1 MKIYQSY
8 HGAAQQRRLSST
20 AIPFQILQKSP
31 PDSREYE
38 LIKTI
43 HRNRQDDLEEW
54 GLVSWKFE
62 HKTHIKL
69 EDFYDFAKTM
79 FTSGADC
86 VFINPMIGNEALF
99 LSTWEQ
105 WVWAHDYDRSMVVFE
120 FINKLNIGD
129 LEEPAGSK
137 HFAFCNYF
145 IANKRFYDQY
155 FKYIDFIL
163 AALEREAD
171 HATSVGLIYKES
183 AKYKKD
189 ESLTMRPFIVERLFS
204 SFILNNKNLNCVP
217 YYFSIELFRSKF
229 GINIGNSLF
238 TLSQLKNNALHS
250 GSRKLLIE
258 WDLKRK
264 LILKDWGLMHTI
276 AHLDDPFELPLM
288 I

>member
-1 MKIYQSY
+1 MKIDQSY
-8 HGAAQQRRLSST
+8 HGVAQQRYLSST
-20 AIPFQILQKSP
+20 AIPFQILEKSP

-38 LIKTI
+38 LLKTI
-43 HRNRQDDLEEW
+43 YGDKQDDLEEW

-69 EDFYDFAKTM
+69 EHFYGYAKTM
-79 FTSGADC
+79 FASGADC

-105 WVWAHDYDRSMVVFE
+105 WVWAHDFNRVMVIFD
-120 FINKLNIGD
+120 FLNKLNIGD
-129 LEEPAGSK
+129 LEEPASSR

-145 IANKRFYDQY
+145 IANRRFYDQY
-155 FKYIDFIL
+155 FKYIDPII

-171 HATSVGLIYKES
+171 HGSTVGFIYKES
-183 AKYKKD
+183 AQYQRD

-204 SFILNNKNLNCVP
+204 SFILNNRYLNYAP
-217 YYFSIELFRSKF
+217 YYFSIEHFHNKF

-238 TLSQLKNNALHS
+238 TLLQLKNNAIHS
-250 GSRKLLIE
+250 GSRKLFIQ

-264 LILKDWGLMHTI
+264 LILKDGDLMHTI
-276 AHLDDPFELPLM
+276 AHLDDPFEMPLM
-288 I
+288 N